1 MFHFSCIQL
10 HTQVVKAFEF
20 SFVIHIIYTYTWWKN
35 WRKVVSM
42 GSQDDKKQDYNHY
55 TYIRILLKE
64 REWKATL
71 EISLASQYG

>member
-1 MFHFSCIQL
+1 
-10 HTQVVKAFEF
+10 
-20 SFVIHIIYTYTWWKN
+20 
-35 WRKVVSM
+35 M